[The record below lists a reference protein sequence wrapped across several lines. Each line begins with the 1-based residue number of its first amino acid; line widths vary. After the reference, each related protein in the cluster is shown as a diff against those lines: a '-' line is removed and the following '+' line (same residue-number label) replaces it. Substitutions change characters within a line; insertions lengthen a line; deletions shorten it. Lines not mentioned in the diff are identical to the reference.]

1 MGCVYN
7 SVHTAF
13 SRELRHS
20 FSIEYAG
27 AAGDVWMLSHIE
39 RHLRSGRDK
48 NIKPCD
54 GQSLGQWSR
63 FACTTNQE
71 NHTL

>member
-7 SVHTAF
+7 SARASF
-13 SRELRHS
+13 SRDLCHS
-20 FSIEYAG
+20 FPIEYSG

-39 RHLRSGRDK
+39 RHLCSGRDK
-48 NIKPCD
+48 NLKPCD

-63 FACTTNQE
+63 FASTTNQE